1 MNSYVSVILAMKAE
15 YDELVILQS
24 VESDKEIL
32 DKEWKVINWKSI
44 GYSIFKIQK
53 RIFKAEKTGDYRKVN
68 SLCRLLVND
77 KRSLLYSIYVVTKKN
92 KGKRTSG
99 VDGLVIREDY
109 ERMALFYKLSEY
121 NISLHN
127 PKPVRRIYIPK
138 KNGKT
143 RPLGIP
149 SIIDRIYQEICKLAL
164 EPMWEAKLEY
174 SSFGFRP
181 CRGVSDAIT
190 KIHTVACRL
199 KRPYVFEGDFKS
211 CFDTLNHQHII
222 SKLGNFPLKKLINKW
237 LEAGYL
243 ENNIFHRTR
252 AGTPQGGIISPLLAN
267 IALNGMEEALN
278 IKYKLRMMH
287 GKEYYTNPSKYVVVK
302 YADDFIV
309 LCRTLKDAEAV
320 YSLLEDYLED
330 RGLTLAPDKTQITH
344 ISDGFDFLGFNI
356 RSYKGSDREKL
367 LIKASKDSIKSFKA
381 KAKDIIRMCYPW
393 NLEQTIIKLN
403 HLINGV
409 GNYWKMG
416 TNKKLFSK
424 MDHYIYELWMR
435 QIKRWHPN
443 KSVRWRVNKY
453 FKMSKH
459 PGHNYKWT
467 FTDPNN
473 GIQVDMMYWIKI
485 KYPRCIKYN
494 ATPYDS
500 EYEDYFNEI
509 KSIKPFEY
517 LYG

>member
-1 MNSYVSVILAMKAE
+1 
-15 YDELVILQS
+15 
-24 VESDKEIL
+24 
-32 DKEWKVINWKSI
+32 
-44 GYSIFKIQK
+44 
-53 RIFKAEKTGDYRKVN
+53 
-68 SLCRLLVND
+68 
-77 KRSLLYSIYVVTKKN
+77 
-92 KGKRTSG
+92 
-99 VDGLVIREDY
+99 
-109 ERMALFYKLSEY
+109 
-121 NISLHN
+121 
-127 PKPVRRIYIPK
+127 
-138 KNGKT
+138 
-143 RPLGIP
+143 
-149 SIIDRIYQEICKLAL
+149 
-164 EPMWEAKLEY
+164 MWEAKLEY

-211 CFDTLNHQHII
+211 CFDTLNHQHIL

-278 IKYKLRMMH
+278 IKYKLRMIH

-356 RSYKGSDREKL
+356 RSYRGSDREKL

-381 KAKDIIRMCYPW
+381 KVKDIIRMCYPW
-393 NLEQTIIKLN
+393 NLEQSIIKLN
-403 HLINGV
+403 YLINGV

-467 FTDPNN
+467 FTDPNT